1 MWQARLL
8 AGDTRTLPY
17 VVLGEWNPHFAKIAT
32 TMLFRVCAC
41 VILCFVWL
49 LNVFIVFESQF
60 SIRNLLITQLNKLS
74 DYLTIK

>member
-1 MWQARLL
+1 
-8 AGDTRTLPY
+8 
-17 VVLGEWNPHFAKIAT
+17 
-32 TMLFRVCAC
+32 MLFRVCAC